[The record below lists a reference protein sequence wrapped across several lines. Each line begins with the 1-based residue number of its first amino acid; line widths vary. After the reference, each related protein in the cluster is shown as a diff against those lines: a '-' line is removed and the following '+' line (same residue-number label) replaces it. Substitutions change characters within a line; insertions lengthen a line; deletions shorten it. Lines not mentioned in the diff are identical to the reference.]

1 MGGHDE
7 RSSHVVDLLE
17 TLGVLVTISEGGL
30 GWINWSLHVSH
41 LRAEVGVSGET
52 RVSFR

>member
-7 RSSHVVDLLE
+7 RSGHVVDLLE

-30 GWINWSLHVSH
+30 GLINRSLHVSQ
-41 LRAEVGVSGET
+41 LRAEVGVGGIT